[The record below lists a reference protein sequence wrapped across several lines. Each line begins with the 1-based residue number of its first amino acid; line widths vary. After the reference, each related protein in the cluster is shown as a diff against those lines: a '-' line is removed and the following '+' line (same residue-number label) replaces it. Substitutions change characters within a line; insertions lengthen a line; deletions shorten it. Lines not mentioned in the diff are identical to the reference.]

1 MYRGWRVNLMIGEIL
16 YLLLVFFASIA
27 FMWRFGFLHGLLPK
41 SLVQKIYAELA
52 SLKVS
57 APNLKS
63 TSDSSNSVSR

>member
-1 MYRGWRVNLMIGEIL
+1 MISEIL
-16 YLLLVFFASIA
+16 YLLGVFIVGIA
-27 FMWRFGFLHGLLPK
+27 LMLRFGFLLRLLPK
-41 SLVQKIYAELA
+41 TVVHKIRAELS

>member
-1 MYRGWRVNLMIGEIL
+1 MIGEII
-16 YLLLVFFASIA
+16 YLLFVFIGCIA
-27 FMWRFGFLHGLLPK
+27 FMARIGLLYRLLPK
-41 SLVQKIYAELA
+41 SLAQKILAELS

>member
-1 MYRGWRVNLMIGEIL
+1 MISETL
-16 YLLLVFFASIA
+16 YLLLVFIASVA
-27 FMWRFGFLHGLLPK
+27 VMWRVGLLQRFLPK
-41 SLVQKIYAELA
+41 SVVQKIYAELS

>member
-1 MYRGWRVNLMIGEIL
+1 MISEIL
-16 YLLLVFFASIA
+16 YLLLVVIA
-27 FMWRFGFLHGLLPK
+27 FVAVMWRVGLLQRIMPK
-41 SLVQKIYAELA
+41 SLVQEIYAELT